1 MLKKLLNAWEDFF
14 YPPTCASCQNKVE
27 QSYMLCEDCR
37 GKATFVR
44 SYNAAAVGLE
54 HLDAVLVMAHYRGG
68 FQDVLHKV
76 KFLGQEKLL
85 AVLASEFAL
94 LWHQSGQKILT
105 EFLEKLDIDEEA
117 ICLIPVPTDT
127 ERLQQRGYDLPES
140 IFAPWCAEEGY
151 PFTSCLTRVRATLPQ
166 YELDGQARR
175 TNMLGAMKASSLPKQ
190 RILLIVD
197 DIMTTG
203 ATLCECARALRAAG
217 GADKII
223 IGVALCSDMQI

>member
-1 MLKKLLNAWEDFF
+1 M
-14 YPPTCASCQNKVE
+14 E
-27 QSYMLCEDCR
+27 QSYTLCEDCR

-44 SYNAAAVGLE
+44 SYNATAVGLD

-85 AVLASEFAL
+85 SVLASEFNL
-94 LWHQSGQKILT
+94 LWHQSGQKVLT
-105 EFLEKLDIDEEA
+105 EFFEKLDIDEED
-117 ICLIPVPTDT
+117 ICVIPVPTDA
-127 ERLQQRGYDLPES
+127 ERLHQRGYDIPES
-140 IFAPWCAEEGY
+140 IFAPWCTKAGY
-151 PFTSCLTRVRATLPQ
+151 PFANCLTRVRSTLPQ
-166 YELDGQARR
+166 YELNGQARK
-175 TNMLGAMKASSLPKQ
+175 TNMLGAMKASSIPKQ

-217 GADKII
+217 GMDKII
-223 IGVALCSDMQI
+223 IGIALCSDMQI